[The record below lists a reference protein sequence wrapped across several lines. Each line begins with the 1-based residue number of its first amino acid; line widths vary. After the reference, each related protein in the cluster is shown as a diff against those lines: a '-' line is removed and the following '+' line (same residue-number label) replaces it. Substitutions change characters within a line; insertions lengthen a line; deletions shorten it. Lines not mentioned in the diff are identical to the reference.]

1 MRIALRHSFF
11 LLLAMALAACT
22 GGGNHVDSRDLQ
34 PDDTVYTEKAVLEIY
49 GHDPQRALTLI
60 DSGLMVGSIEPDRAT
75 LLRARVYCYSP
86 NEWPLDTVNQMLEG
100 LLESDF
106 AQENPG
112 NRQSVLDLLVY
123 ASRRRGD
130 NVAYL
135 RWATEKADLCRQQGD
150 ETEALRT
157 EAEIGAVLTS
167 MGEVEKGLSKL
178 DGVIGALDKQR
189 HFNEMDACIIA
200 LKRRIYVL
208 CDIDRY
214 DEVIPLANRIIEK
227 LNDYREHPEDYND
240 GSFRLP
246 RTEEKRLDYCNFY
259 TSQAYGF
266 LMIAYGDLGTLDS
279 SRYYLSLFERSDYSK
294 TLVGKMML
302 APAYL
307 RLGQYGKVQPLYD
320 EIEACMGADTL
331 NSDYALILRG
341 RAIMAEAAGNY
352 YAANSYGKRYNNLK
366 ELLNKQLLESRAYEY
381 SARYHLLEVEAKL
394 EAEKQRAAD
403 SRRKAIALSVS
414 TLVALAFVVALLVAL
429 LAIRRKNKLLA
440 EQFDEIV
447 KAKRE
452 SSKVNDEADDVASDN
467 LSPLTSHLSP
477 QEMTDEQLFQYLSN
491 IIRSEKLFTNPT
503 FGRQAIAD
511 RFHLSD
517 RRIGAAFAHGSLPS
531 SGASQS
537 SPSSNDAGTPQNSP
551 SKIEGVA
558 AAGGRGRMTSSSDD
572 ASGKDRMS
580 LPVFLRELRLDYAC
594 RLLVD
599 CPDMTIND
607 IAAASGFGSPIVF
620 HRVFKTKYEITPT
633 YYRSQVKGD
642 PRRGGEHR

>member
-1 MRIALRHSFF
+1 MKRSTLV
-11 LLLAMALAACT
+11 LLLAALTAACT
-22 GGGNHVDSRDLQ
+22 RPENTDLPVGN
-34 PDDTVYTEKAVLEIY
+34 DTVYTEKAILNIY
-49 GHDPQRALTLI
+49 GSDPQRALTMI
-60 DSGLMVGSIEPDRAT
+60 DSSLLVGNIDEDRAT
-75 LLRARVYCYSP
+75 LLRARVYCYSAD
-86 NEWPLDTVNQMLEG
+86 EWPLDTVNQMLEG

-106 AQENPG
+106 SQENPN
-112 NRQSVLDLLVY
+112 NRQAVLDLLVY

-135 RWATEKADLCRQQGD
+135 RWATERVDICHQLGD

-200 LKRRIYVL
+200 LKRKIYVL

-214 DEVIPLANRIIEK
+214 DEVIPLANRMIEK

-246 RTEEKRLDYCNFY
+246 PTEEKRLDYCNFY
-259 TSQAYGF
+259 TSQAYGY

-320 EIEACMGADTL
+320 KIEARMGADTL

-381 SARYHLLEVEAKL
+381 SARYQLQEEQAKV
-394 EAEKQRAAD
+394 EAEKQMAES
-403 SRRKAIALSVS
+403 SRRMVIVLFVF
-414 TLVALAFVVALLVAL
+414 ALAAIGFIVRLLFQRS
-429 LAIRRKNKLLA
+429 AIKRKNKVLA
-440 EQFDEIV
+440 EKLVEAV
-447 KAKRE
+447 KVKCE
-452 SSKVNDEADDVASDN
+452 PDDAVQED
-467 LSPLTSHLSP
+467 LSPSHLSP
-477 QEMTDEQLFQYLSN
+477 QEMSDKELFEH
-491 IIRSEKLFTNPT
+491 IADVVRKEHLFTDPN
-503 FGRQAIAD
+503 FGRQTLVD
-511 RFHLSD
+511 RFGLSD
-517 RRIGAAFAHGSLPS
+517 RRVGAVFSKGSPY
-531 SGASQS
+531 ASV
-537 SPSSNDAGTPQNSP
+537 T
-551 SKIEGVA
+551 EF
-558 AAGGRGRMTSSSDD
+558 T
-572 ASGKDRMS
+572 
-580 LPVFLRELRLDYAC
+580 REMRLEYAC
-594 RLLVD
+594 QLLTEKL
-599 CPDMTIND
+599 DMNVGD
-607 IAAASGFGSPIVF
+607 IATASGFNSPEVF
-620 HRVFKTKYEITPT
+620 YRAFKAKHEITPT
-633 YYRSQVKGD
+633 YYRSNV
-642 PRRGGEHR
+642 GEKRK